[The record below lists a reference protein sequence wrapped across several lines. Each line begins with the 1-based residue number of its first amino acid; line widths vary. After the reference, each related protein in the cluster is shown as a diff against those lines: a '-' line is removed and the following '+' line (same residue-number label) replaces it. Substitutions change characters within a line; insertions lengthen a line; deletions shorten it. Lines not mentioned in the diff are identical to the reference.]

1 MTAPYYSHR
10 FIVWQLLLV
19 HWYED
24 GPHVR
29 KEASVLVPVAVVLV
43 PDVSPANLRVF
54 HHQLQMVKVD
64 QGSIEMFI

>member
-1 MTAPYYSHR
+1 MYIIQVVKS
-10 FIVWQLLLV
+10 FVLV
-19 HWYED
+19 NWYED

-54 HHQLQMVKVD
+54 HHQLQMGKV
-64 QGSIEMFI
+64 